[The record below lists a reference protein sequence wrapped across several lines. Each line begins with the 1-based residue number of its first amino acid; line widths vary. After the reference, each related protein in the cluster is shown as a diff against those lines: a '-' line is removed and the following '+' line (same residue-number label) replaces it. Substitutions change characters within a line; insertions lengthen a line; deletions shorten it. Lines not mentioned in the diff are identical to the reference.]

1 MFESEV
7 SGLIVKLQAWHTG
20 TGTLFVV
27 EDALGCPSG
36 ALANFFY
43 LNDLCLWNR
52 EPMAG
57 VCFQHKVDSLLLW
70 LALRRGVYRKLKT
83 RPAYSPL
90 KKDGIL

>member
-7 SGLIVKLQAWHTG
+7 SGLIVKLRAWYDG
-20 TGTLFVV
+20 TGTLFTV

-43 LNDLCLWNR
+43 LNDLCLWSR
-52 EPMAG
+52 TPMSG
-57 VCFQHKVDSLLLW
+57 VSFQHIVDCLLLW
-70 LALRRGVYRKLKT
+70 LALRRGVTRKGKT

-90 KKDGIL
+90 KKDDIL